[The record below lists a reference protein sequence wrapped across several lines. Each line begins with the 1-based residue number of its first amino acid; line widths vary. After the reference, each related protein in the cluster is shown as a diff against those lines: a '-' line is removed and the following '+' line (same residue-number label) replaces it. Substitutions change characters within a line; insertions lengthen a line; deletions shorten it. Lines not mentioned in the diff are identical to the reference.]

1 VVIRPDISSEI
12 VVGKLGLK
20 RVLVLPPLLAK
31 AKQLDLYLEM
41 ELYLKLEDLLL
52 YLLLKQG

>member
-1 VVIRPDISSEI
+1 MVLRPDISEI